1 MITDSCPC
9 DHANPDNQK
18 WCCGDTTHLDLS
30 HTAFGMIA
38 DHSKGVVDL
47 RIQKL
52 DSCSAAAQGV
62 NTHTCDVFQKYYTA
76 FKAADFCRAVFGAA
90 ASCLFAGFV
99 LMYLITA
106 VWQRLCAQR
115 YGTYAV

>member
-1 MITDSCPC
+1 
-9 DHANPDNQK
+9 
-18 WCCGDTTHLDLS
+18 
-30 HTAFGMIA
+30 MIA

-62 NTHTCDVFQKYYTA
+62 NTHTCDVFHKYYTA